1 MAETTERKN
10 DFSRGSVP
18 RLIMKLAI
26 PMIVAQLVNA
36 LYSIVDRIYIGHMA
50 GVGQTALT
58 GIGLCFPITMT
69 VSAFAALIGYGGAPL
84 SSILRGGKDDRK
96 AEQVLGN
103 SVTALAALGIVV
115 PLACFL
121 LREPIL
127 YLFGASDATYPYA
140 NEYITIYLMGSL
152 PVMLTLGLNTFINA
166 QGFTRDGMV
175 TVGIGALCNI
185 VLDPIFIF
193 VFGLG
198 VAGAA
203 IATVLSQVVSCLW
216 VFAFLLGK
224 KNLIRLRRAHLR
236 PCWPLLGKI
245 CGLGV
250 SSFIMQITESAIS
263 AVFNASLFRFGGD
276 IYVTAMT
283 VATSINQIYTMIIQG
298 FGQGAQPVTGYNYG
312 AGAFGRVRQCY
323 RFLTG
328 ACMTYAVVAWGLIQ
342 LFMPQLI
349 SAFNGDPDLLAT
361 AVPMLRI
368 YFLLTFLFALQTASQ
383 NTFVAL
389 GEAKKATFFALL
401 RKVFLLIPLILLM
414 PRLGFGVEGIFAAEP
429 IADTISAAA
438 CFITFLL
445 TSYRQLRKN
454 ELAQTG
460 QNQEKTI

>member
-1 MAETTERKN
+1 MSETQERKN
-10 DFSRGSVP
+10 DFSQGNVP

-26 PMIVAQLVNA
+26 PMIVAQIVNA

-84 SSILRGGKDDRK
+84 SSILRGSKRDQR

-103 SVTALAALGIVV
+103 CVTALTVLGIVV

-121 LREPIL
+121 LREPVL

-175 TVGIGALCNI
+175 NVGIGALCNI

-193 VFGLG
+193 VLGLG

-203 IATVLSQVVSCLW
+203 IATVISQVVSCLW
-216 VFAFLLGK
+216 VFRFLLGK
-224 KNLIRLRRAHLR
+224 KNLIRLRRQYLR
-236 PCWPLLGKI
+236 PSWPLLGKI
-245 CGLGV
+245 CALGV

-263 AVFNASLFRFGGD
+263 AVFNASLFRYGGD
-276 IYVTAMT
+276 IYVTTMT
-283 VATSINQIYTMIIQG
+283 VATSISQIYTMIIQG

-312 AGAFGRVRQCY
+312 AGAYSRVRQCY

-328 ACMTYAVVAWGLIQ
+328 ACLTYAVVAWGLIQ
-342 LFMPQLI
+342 LFMPQII
-349 SAFNGDPDLLAT
+349 SVFNSDPDLLAT

-368 YFLLTFLFALQTASQ
+368 FFLLTFLFALQTASQ
-383 NTFVAL
+383 NTFVAM

-414 PRLGFGVEGIFAAEP
+414 PRLGFGVAGIFAAEP

-438 CFITFLL
+438 CFLTFLF
-445 TSYRQLRKN
+445 TSYRGLRKK
-454 ELAQTG
+454 ELAQAG
-460 QNQEKTI
+460 QTQEKTI

>member
-1 MAETTERKN
+1 MSETQERKN
-10 DFSRGSVP
+10 DFSQGNVP

-26 PMIVAQLVNA
+26 PMIVAQIVNA

-84 SSILRGGKDDRK
+84 SSILRGSKRDQR

-103 SVTALAALGIVV
+103 CVTALTVLGIVV

-121 LREPIL
+121 LREPVL

-193 VFGLG
+193 VLGLG

-203 IATVLSQVVSCLW
+203 IATVISQVVSCLW
-216 VFAFLLGK
+216 VFRFLLGK
-224 KNLIRLRRAHLR
+224 KNLIRLRRQYLR
-236 PCWPLLGKI
+236 PSWPLLGKI
-245 CGLGV
+245 CALGV

-263 AVFNASLFRFGGD
+263 AVFNASLFRYGGD
-276 IYVTAMT
+276 IYCLLY
-283 VATSINQIYTMIIQG
+283 TSRC
-298 FGQGAQPVTGYNYG
+298 V
-312 AGAFGRVRQCY
+312 
-323 RFLTG
+323 
-328 ACMTYAVVAWGLIQ
+328 
-342 LFMPQLI
+342 
-349 SAFNGDPDLLAT
+349 
-361 AVPMLRI
+361 
-368 YFLLTFLFALQTASQ
+368 
-383 NTFVAL
+383 
-389 GEAKKATFFALL
+389 
-401 RKVFLLIPLILLM
+401 
-414 PRLGFGVEGIFAAEP
+414 
-429 IADTISAAA
+429 
-438 CFITFLL
+438 
-445 TSYRQLRKN
+445 
-454 ELAQTG
+454 
-460 QNQEKTI
+460 